1 MIYQERFE
9 KATGW
14 TIAVGVSADPN
25 GKRTNREA
33 YYDAYDLWIEK
44 ELTKAEIGWAESD
57 KFNKAFMED
66 FKKRGERIKELEV
79 QSYKDMDEYDDVLYQ
94 EYALAKDKDL
104 APKAQ
109 ELKRAYVVGMRNR
122 IKELEAKK

>member
-1 MIYQERFE
+1 M
-9 KATGW
+9 KDSTP
-14 TIAVGVSADPN
+14 VGGRPYLAKLISEDRID
-25 GKRTNREA
+25 GE
-33 YYDAYDLWIEK
+33 WIVR
-44 ELTKAEIGWAESD
+44 LESD
-57 KFNKAFMED
+57 YEKLQAKLDKAN
-66 FKKRGERIKELEV
+66 ERIKELEV